1 MRKESSNL
9 ERRTG
14 IYLTVVLVSLS
25 LGLISGCSFWQPTK
39 TTAQQSPATS
49 ASTRTAAAP
58 RNTMA
63 PAPSAQ
69 WVVEKYTDLPIPT
82 NFDFI
87 SNKSFVFMQG
97 TLRSADLTYDGSMSS
112 SKLIRFYQDS
122 MPANGWKLI
131 RITGMMMKSMTFVK
145 GRERCEITIHTRT
158 NDENPQLVHTR
169 LHIKLN
175 PY

>member
-1 MRKESSNL
+1 MRKEKSNM

-14 IYLTVVLVSLS
+14 VYLTVVFVGLS
-25 LGLISGCSFWQPTK
+25 LGLSSSCSFWQPTE
-39 TTAQQSPATS
+39 TAAQQSPTTP

-58 RNTMA
+58 KNIMA
-63 PAPSAQ
+63 SAPSAQ

-82 NFDFI
+82 GFDFI

-97 TLRSADLTYDGSMSS
+97 TLRSADLTYDGSTSS

-145 GRERCEITIHTRT
+145 GGERCEITIHMRT
-158 NDENPQLVHTR
+158 NDKDPQLVHTR

>member
-1 MRKESSNL
+1 
-9 ERRTG
+9 
-14 IYLTVVLVSLS
+14 
-25 LGLISGCSFWQPTK
+25 
-39 TTAQQSPATS
+39 
-49 ASTRTAAAP
+49 
-58 RNTMA
+58 MA

-82 NFDFI
+82 GFAFI

-97 TLRSADLTYDGSMSS
+97 ALRSADLTYDGSMSS

-145 GRERCEITIHTRT
+145 GGERCEITIHTRT